1 MTFPGH
7 LLREWSCLAVWTLG
21 VVDSPKKPQGSGAAT
36 PKEELL
42 GDRVLTWHPRGE
54 PFSKARQGRAK
65 RLTVERHVL
74 VDLLRGDNSLEKLL
88 EKQLPGSVEH
98 NFESMW

>member
-1 MTFPGH
+1 MTSPGH
-7 LLREWSCLAVWTLG
+7 LLREWSCLAVWPRG
-21 VVDSPKKPQGSGAAT
+21 VLDSPKKPQGSGAAT

-54 PFSKARQGRAK
+54 NFQQGKADPRDRP
-65 RLTVERHVL
+65 VERHVL
-74 VDLLRGDNSLEKLL
+74 VDLLRGDNSLEKPL
-88 EKQLPGSVEH
+88 EKQLCGSVEH